1 MHNAVGI
8 ISKVD
13 RDTGKCTVKLDHMR
27 EGRFVEA
34 EVLLGSCIDAT
45 SDFTFRCLTAAKARY
60 ALYLPTWGC
69 SLLRVPMVP
78 WVHLRQPSVPHF
90 TTF

>member
-45 SDFTFRCLTAAKARY
+45 SDFTSDA
-60 ALYLPTWGC
+60 
-69 SLLRVPMVP
+69 
-78 WVHLRQPSVPHF
+78 
-90 TTF
+90 